1 MARPVRSK
9 DLAGPFQRVNPM
21 NQTTNPRLFWGVVIT
36 FFLALGVLVFAFL
49 PSGKDAS
56 TPAGTFAAK
65 PTYTVVLKPIK
76 SGEALRVVAT
86 ASDGSRQY
94 MRIEFQDG
102 RTAIVDFDKGGKPV
116 SLKEFYAL
124 SPAEQEA
131 QARADKRRQSA
142 PDADLATRKLS
153 RLVEFAEDGK
163 TIKSERSYRMSGS
176 IKEMAVLSVEGDL
189 VATSY
194 YDNRSGIERIKV
206 YAKKERGR
214 LISEQVFRPDGTG
227 LAEILTVSG
236 YNETT
241 RDFFDAKG
249 VRYRS
254 IVYGGWATEVV
265 DYLADGKTRKM
276 STNYGYSSITVTSY
290 DEKSGKAYMEKTFY
304 DSSDAVLV
312 TYYDI
317 SNKNTYSRSTQ
328 LLQRWVK
335 LDPTV
340 PADRVGVTVDGYV
353 LEQAIE
359 YYDSYNARREV
370 NFYPG
375 GKVVKMTESRKSGAS
390 WGTYTRRHYR
400 IDGSLERTEE
410 YQSGQVKSTV
420 TAPSGNSERES
431 VEAVVKTTPIAPVLK
446 KTDEGAPKPEFKSL
460 SINLD

>member
-9 DLAGPFQRVNPM
+9 DLAGLFQRVNPM
-21 NQTTNPRLFWGVVIT
+21 NQTTNSRLFWGVVLT

-65 PTYTVVLKPIK
+65 PTYTVVLKPTK

-86 ASDGSRQY
+86 ASDGSRHY
-94 MRIEFQDG
+94 MRIEYQDG
-102 RTAIVDFDKGGKPV
+102 RTAIVDFNKSGKPV
-116 SLKEFYAL
+116 ALKEFYAL
-124 SPAEQEA
+124 SPAELEA
-131 QARADKRRQSA
+131 QARADKRQQST

-153 RLVEFAEDGK
+153 RLVEFADDGK
-163 TIKSERSYRMSGS
+163 TIQSERSYRMSGS
-176 IKEMAVLSVEGDL
+176 IKEMAVLSVDGDL

-194 YDNRSGIERIKV
+194 YDNRSGIERIRV

-227 LAEILTVSG
+227 LAEILSVSG

-241 RDFFDAKG
+241 RDFFDARG

-254 IVYGGWATEVV
+254 IVYGGWATEIV

-290 DEKSGKAYMEKTFY
+290 DEKTGKAYMEKTFY
-304 DSSDAVLV
+304 DSSDAVSV
-312 TYYDI
+312 TYYDVT
-317 SNKNTYSRSTQ
+317 SKNTYSRSTQ

-335 LDPTV
+335 LDPAV

-359 YYDSYNARREV
+359 YYDSYNTRREV

-375 GKVVKMTESRKSGAS
+375 GKVVKMAESRKSGAS

-400 IDGSLERTEE
+400 VDGSLERTEE
-410 YQSGQVKSTV
+410 YQSGQVKNTV
-420 TAPSGNSERES
+420 AAPSGNSERES
-431 VEAVVKTTPIAPVLK
+431 VEALVKTTPIAPVLK
-446 KTDEGAPKPEFKSL
+446 KTDEGAPKPEYKNL

>member
-1 MARPVRSK
+1 
-9 DLAGPFQRVNPM
+9 
-21 NQTTNPRLFWGVVIT
+21 
-36 FFLALGVLVFAFL
+36 
-49 PSGKDAS
+49 
-56 TPAGTFAAK
+56 
-65 PTYTVVLKPIK
+65 
-76 SGEALRVVAT
+76 
-86 ASDGSRQY
+86 
-94 MRIEFQDG
+94 
-102 RTAIVDFDKGGKPV
+102 
-116 SLKEFYAL
+116 
-124 SPAEQEA
+124 
-131 QARADKRRQSA
+131 
-142 PDADLATRKLS
+142 
-153 RLVEFAEDGK
+153 
-163 TIKSERSYRMSGS
+163 
-176 IKEMAVLSVEGDL
+176 
-189 VATSY
+189 
-194 YDNRSGIERIKV
+194 
-206 YAKKERGR
+206 
-214 LISEQVFRPDGTG
+214 
-227 LAEILTVSG
+227 
-236 YNETT
+236 
-241 RDFFDAKG
+241 
-249 VRYRS
+249 
-254 IVYGGWATEVV
+254 
-265 DYLADGKTRKM
+265 M

-290 DEKSGKAYMEKTFY
+290 DEKTGKAYMEKTFY

-312 TYYDI
+312 TYYDV

-335 LDPTV
+335 LDPSV

-410 YQSGQVKSTV
+410 YQSGQVKNTV